1 MIGDVVRRS
10 PTLKGAVRI
19 HATGSGQIPDLRR
32 IRAVLFWLAD
42 PLRELYPECFAE
54 AAEIARRAR
63 DAGARLANPPEA
75 LSNSIKSVQSSLWT
89 SAGIPT
95 PAHRRFAS
103 EAELGG
109 IAPTLNYP
117 VLVKGDML
125 HAQDR
130 MRFCEKEVDLR
141 SLTGDS
147 VPIPGSVSPFVDT
160 RAGYRTTRPDSIW
173 ARLYHKKRAMVFGG
187 IVHPR
192 HTIFSANPIVS
203 LANSTIARYA
213 QKRLRKKA
221 FPLDAETRTSIEI
234 DNQYWRSPPE
244 QPDLM
249 RAACRALGLDVAA
262 IDYSTLADGGI
273 VIWEANPYFFLVA
286 HGNYLLPAERQFE
299 ARFEA
304 FHDALRRYLEDLLA
318 QPAG

>member
-1 MIGDVVRRS
+1 MIRDVVRRS
-10 PTLKGAVRI
+10 PVLNGAVRI
-19 HATGSGQIPDLRR
+19 HATGSGPIPDLRG

-95 PAHRRFAS
+95 PPHRRFES
-103 EAELGG
+103 EAELGRL
-109 IAPTLNYP
+109 APTFNYP
-117 VLVKGDML
+117 VLVKSDML
-125 HAQDR
+125 HAQSW
-130 MRFCEKEVDLR
+130 MRFCRTEVEVR
-141 SLTGDS
+141 SLTGDA
-147 VPIPGSVSPFVDT
+147 VPIPGSVAPFVDT
-160 RAGYRTTRPDSIW
+160 RAGYQGTRPDSIW
-173 ARLYHKKRAMVFGG
+173 ARLYHKKRAMVFGD

-192 HTIFSANPIVS
+192 HTIFSADPIVS

-213 QKRLRKKA
+213 QKRMRRPALP
-221 FPLDAETRTSIEI
+221 FDAEIRISVEI

-244 QPDLM
+244 QPDLL
-249 RAACRALGLDVAA
+249 RAACRALSLDIAA
-262 IDYSTLADGGI
+262 IDYATLADGSI

-286 HGNYLLPAERQFE
+286 HDNYLLPTERQFQG
-299 ARFEA
+299 RFEA
-304 FHDALRRYLEDLLA
+304 FHDALRRYLEGLLM
-318 QPAG
+318 QTAG